1 MRMGPSFTHLSNVAA
16 RSCAQVQLASS
27 SKLWPKKT
35 VELSRLTR
43 PKQTLVNDSSVIVM
57 STEIVSGSISMIK
70 HMAKT

>member
-35 VELSRLTR
+35 VELSR

-70 HMAKT
+70 HMA